1 VGSPV
6 LAPTILQVYFNRVD
20 ASSSIAVQARTAR
33 TVAVMRAS
41 IFWMVLL
48 FMAEGF
54 LSGLV
59 PLRRGGRF

>member
-1 VGSPV
+1 MGSPV